1 MFTNIDDDSRSF
13 DDRKLGG
20 GYQKEHDLCFVY
32 LIIHVFMTGLSA
44 VYRGKGL
51 RKYVYIMI
59 MYTRSIIRDTFHWT
73 SLSYDMALCHVEI
86 MMSFPQF
93 NGIKLFFLILLKN
106 VSIAF

>member
-20 GYQKEHDLCFVY
+20 GCQEEHDLCFVY

-51 RKYVYIMI
+51 RKYVYI
-59 MYTRSIIRDTFHWT
+59 IRDTYHWT

-86 MMSFPQF
+86 MSFM
-93 NGIKLFFLILLKN
+93 K
-106 VSIAF
+106 

>member
-20 GYQKEHDLCFVY
+20 GCQKEHDLCFVY

-51 RKYVYIMI
+51 RKYVYMMI
-59 MYTRSIIRDTFHWT
+59 MYTCARSVIKDTFHWT

-86 MMSFPQF
+86 MSFM
-93 NGIKLFFLILLKN
+93 K
-106 VSIAF
+106 